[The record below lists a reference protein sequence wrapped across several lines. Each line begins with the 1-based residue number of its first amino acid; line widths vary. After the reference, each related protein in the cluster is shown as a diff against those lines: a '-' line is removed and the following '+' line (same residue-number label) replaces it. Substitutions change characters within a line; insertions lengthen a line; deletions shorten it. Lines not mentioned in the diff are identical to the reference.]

1 MRTKMTKNSDK
12 IHDIKKKIISN
23 PEIILDDLEVMK
35 VLFNSYSEA
44 TGENIIDL
52 RSVAIKKLEAKIK
65 QTETTNRSII
75 AAAYENISG
84 YELIH
89 KAILLIL
96 EVDNFED
103 LQVQLSQTVQPAL
116 KVSHIH
122 IMIEQEETE
131 NIAIKSNNYIS
142 VVKPGSVK
150 TYINLENELLQKT
163 VTMRQVSSPNESIYG
178 QKVHS
183 IKSEAVIQL
192 DLGEKKIPALLIIGS
207 NKAIQFEPKKGTELL
222 EFFGSVM
229 ERVIKRWVI

>member
-12 IHDIKKKIISN
+12 ITEIKKKIISN

-89 KAILLIL
+89 KASLLIL
-96 EVDNFED
+96 EIDNFED
-103 LQVQLSQTVQPAL
+103 LQVQLMRTVQPAL

-122 IMIEQEETE
+122 IMIEQEEPE
-131 NIAIKSNNYIS
+131 NTAIKSNNYIS

-163 VTMRQVSSPNESIYG
+163 VTMRQVSSPNERIYG
-178 QKVHS
+178 QKAHS

-192 DLGEKKIPALLIIGS
+192 DLGENKVPALLIIGS
-207 NKAIQFEPKKGTELL
+207 NTATQFESKKGTELL

-229 ERVIKRWVI
+229 ERVIKRWAI

>member
-12 IHDIKKKIISN
+12 ITEIKKKIISN

-89 KAILLIL
+89 KASLLIL
-96 EVDNFED
+96 EIDNFED
-103 LQVQLSQTVQPAL
+103 LQVQLMRTVQPAL

-122 IMIEQEETE
+122 IMIEQEETQ
-131 NIAIKSNNYIS
+131 
-142 VVKPGSVK
+142 P
-150 TYINLENELLQKT
+150 
-163 VTMRQVSSPNESIYG
+163 
-178 QKVHS
+178 
-183 IKSEAVIQL
+183 
-192 DLGEKKIPALLIIGS
+192 
-207 NKAIQFEPKKGTELL
+207 
-222 EFFGSVM
+222 
-229 ERVIKRWVI
+229 

>member
-12 IHDIKKKIISN
+12 INDIKKKIISN

-131 NIAIKSNNYIS
+131 NTAIKSNNYIS
-142 VVKPGSVK
+142 VVKLGSVK

>member
-1 MRTKMTKNSDK
+1 MTKNSDK

-116 KVSHIH
+116 KVTHIH
-122 IMIEQEETE
+122 IMIEQEEPE
-131 NIAIKSNNYIS
+131 NTAIKSNNYIS
-142 VVKPGSVK
+142 IAKPGSVK

>member
-103 LQVQLSQTVQPAL
+103 LEVQLSQTVQPAL

-131 NIAIKSNNYIS
+131 NTAIKSNNYIS
-142 VVKPGSVK
+142 VVEPGSVK
-150 TYINLENELLQKT
+150 TYVNLENELLQKT

>member
-131 NIAIKSNNYIS
+131 NTAIKSNNYIS
-142 VVKPGSVK
+142 VVEPGSVK
-150 TYINLENELLQKT
+150 TYVNLENELLQKT